1 MCTDVP
7 VENFVS
13 LLNEVSIQAFS
24 RYVTP
29 KTLPLIREVQ
39 EARETRKIAFAE
51 FYGTLMAEFDKDRD
65 TWLKAVR
72 SVPRL
77 SFSYRLHNRL
87 RGRSMQYLRRDR
99 LPVVACEI
107 VRRHGRAQSSP

>member
-1 MCTDVP
+1 M
-7 VENFVS
+7 
-13 LLNEVSIQAFS
+13 QAFS

-72 SVPRL
+72 YMLLISLGHSRRL
-77 SFSYRLHNRL
+77 EADL
-87 RGRSMQYLRRDR
+87 
-99 LPVVACEI
+99 
-107 VRRHGRAQSSP
+107 SS